1 MSSVGFIP
9 RSESELEQLRA
20 AYQILNDL
28 LRNLVAAEACLKNL
42 DLKMTGDHLKVAQWN
57 AQQARRKI
65 ESIGREKPGAK
76 QPKPVP
82 GGSKA

>member
-20 AYQILNDL
+20 AYQSLNDL
-28 LRNLVAAEACLKNL
+28 LKNLAAAEACLTNL

-57 AQQARRKI
+57 ARQARKKI
-65 ESIGREKPGAK
+65 EAVGREKPGAK
-76 QPKPVP
+76 LRKPEQ
-82 GGSKA
+82 SNSDK